1 MCAMFQEDK
10 QLKVST
16 WKITEANINIVTFS
30 SVKTISNFRVWKW
43 YLKITEMHFLIENNK
58 WDKFH
63 KNIFLTG
70 NS

>member
-1 MCAMFQEDK
+1 MCAIFQEEDE

-43 YLKITEMHFLIENNK
+43 YLKITAMHFLIENNK

-63 KNIFLTG
+63 KKYLLDK
-70 NS
+70 